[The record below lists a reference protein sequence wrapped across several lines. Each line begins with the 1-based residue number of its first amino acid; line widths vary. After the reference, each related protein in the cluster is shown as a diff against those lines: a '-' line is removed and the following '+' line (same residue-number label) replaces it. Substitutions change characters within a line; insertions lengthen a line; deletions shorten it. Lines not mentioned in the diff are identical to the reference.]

1 MRDLAEGLAEEL
13 DAARA
18 NRLGEQQAS
27 GDGAADPFGRSQ
39 TGAVDDSNSVDVPD
53 EAERQRAKD
62 ILDELRRR
70 YDGAVDEDE
79 REYLERLLDRF

>member
-1 MRDLAEGLAEEL
+1 GDQN
-13 DAARA
+13 DDRA
-18 NRLGEQQAS
+18 L
-27 GDGAADPFGRSQ
+27 DPFGRAFG
-39 TGAVDDSNSVDVPD
+39 GAGDGDDVSIPD

-70 YDGAVDEDE
+70 YNEAEEGEE